1 MDGLTN
7 VPVAVQRTDWIH
19 YIGAVLLWAAPFVF
33 SSCQQSDV
41 RQTEAV
47 TDRQATPILD
57 VDSVTTLIS
66 DSGVVRYRISAPR
79 WQIYDKA
86 EPSYWEFMQGIYLE
100 EFDELLRIQ
109 ASLRADYARYWDKE
123 ERWELTGNVHA
134 LNEKGEAFDT
144 ELLIWDQHA
153 ERVFSDSAITITRD
167 SSVIRGIGFE
177 SNQTM
182 TNYTILNP
190 TGYFTVDE

>member
-1 MDGLTN
+1 M
-7 VPVAVQRTDWIH
+7 
-19 YIGAVLLWAAPFVF
+19 AALSFF
-33 SSCQQSDV
+33 SACRQSDV

-47 TDRQATPILD
+47 ADRQTVPVLD

-66 DSGVVRYRISAPR
+66 DSGVVRYRISSPR

-86 EPSYWEFMQGIYLE
+86 EPSYWEFVQGIYLE
-100 EFDELLRIQ
+100 EFDETLRVQ
-109 ASLRADYARYWDKE
+109 ASLRSDYAKYLDKE
-123 ERWELTGNVHA
+123 ERWELNGHVHA
-134 LNEKGEAFDT
+134 LNEQGETFDT
-144 ELLIWDQHA
+144 EMLIWDQKT

-167 SSVIRGIGFE
+167 SSIIQGVGFE

-190 TGYFTVDE
+190 TGYFAVDE

>member
-1 MDGLTN
+1 M
-7 VPVAVQRTDWIH
+7 
-19 YIGAVLLWAAPFVF
+19 AAPSFF
-33 SSCQQSDV
+33 SACRQSDV

-47 TDRQATPILD
+47 ADRQAVPVLD

-66 DSGVVRYRISAPR
+66 DSGVVRYRISSPR
-79 WQIYDKA
+79 WQIYDKT
-86 EPSYWEFMQGIYLE
+86 EPSYGEFVQGIYLE
-100 EFDELLRIQ
+100 EFDETLRVQ
-109 ASLRADYARYWDKE
+109 ASLRSDYAKYLDKE
-123 ERWELTGNVHA
+123 ERWELNGRVHA
-134 LNEKGEAFDT
+134 LNEQGETFDT
-144 ELLIWDQHA
+144 EMLIWDQKT

-167 SSVIRGIGFE
+167 SSIIQGVGFE